1 MNQIRK
7 NKKNSTLF
15 DVDCDVHCDVG
26 STARV
31 VQCDAR
37 ALEGR

>member
-1 MNQIRK
+1 MK
-7 NKKNSTLF
+7 GLKKRGKESTLF

-31 VQCDAR
+31 V
-37 ALEGR
+37 